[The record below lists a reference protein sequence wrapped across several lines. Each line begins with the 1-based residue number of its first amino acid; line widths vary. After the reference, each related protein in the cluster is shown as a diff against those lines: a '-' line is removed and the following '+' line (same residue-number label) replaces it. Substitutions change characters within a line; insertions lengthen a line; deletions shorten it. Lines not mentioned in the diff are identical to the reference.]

1 MAQVQPVPTGTSL
14 SERISKLMKRQD
26 ALLESIESFHGQ
38 IGAVCPYSGKTFE
51 NQDLQSGEKLVG
63 NHRRLHNELIS
74 KGITR
79 FRFVRAPPE
88 YYDEDLE
95 FRRKTL
101 NAPAVEH
108 LCKSIV
114 MENTKIDGS
123 NLEHTKYWLIIVQ
136 YSARLNNEKLRNF
149 VINYHDGKLPR
160 SKVNMRL
167 VAEEKSVELSG
178 YVKNSV
184 TPIGMKTQLPIV
196 ISKSITELV
205 PDEFWIGAGEVD
217 LKVGMPV
224 SDFLKAYP
232 DMHIVEI

>member
-1 MAQVQPVPTGTSL
+1 MSQSHSVPTST
-14 SERISKLMKRQD
+14 SERIARLMKRQD
-26 ALLESIESFHGQ
+26 ALIERIESLHGQ
-38 IGAVCPYSGKTFE
+38 IDAFRPKSQRVFE
-51 NQDLQSGEKLVG
+51 TQDLHSGEKLVG
-63 NHRRLHNELIS
+63 NQKRLHNELIS

-101 NAPAVEH
+101 NAPTVEH

-123 NLEHTKYWLIIVQ
+123 NPEHTKYWLVIVQ

-149 VINYHDGKLPR
+149 IISYHDGKLPR

-184 TPIGMKTQLPIV
+184 KPIGMQTQLPIV
-196 ISKSITELV
+196 VSKAITELV
-205 PDEFWIGAGEVD
+205 PDESWIGAGEVD

-232 DMHIVEI
+232 DMHMVEI

>member
-1 MAQVQPVPTGTSL
+1 MSQSVPAGTSL
-14 SERISKLMKRQD
+14 GERISKLMKRQD
-26 ALLESIESFHGQ
+26 ALIERLEDFNHQ
-38 IGAVCPYSGKTFE
+38 IDASRQNAVKTFE
-51 NQDLQSGEKLVG
+51 IQDLQSGEKLVG
-63 NHRRLHNELIS
+63 NHRRLHNELIA

-123 NLEHTKYWLIIVQ
+123 NPEHTKYWLVIVQ

-167 VAEEKSVELSG
+167 VAEKKSVELTG
-178 YVKNSV
+178 FVKNSV
-184 TPIGMKTQLPIV
+184 TPIGMKTQLPMV

-224 SDFLKAYP
+224 SEFLKAYP
-232 DMHIVEI
+232 DTHIVEI

>member
-1 MAQVQPVPTGTSL
+1 MIQTQSVTAGTSL
-14 SERISKLMKRQD
+14 GERISKLMKRQD
-26 ALLESIESFHGQ
+26 ALIERLEDFNHQ
-38 IGAVCPYSGKTFE
+38 IDASRRNVVKGFE
-51 NQDLQSGEKLVG
+51 TQDLQAGEKLVG
-63 NHRRLHNELIS
+63 NHRRLHNELIA

-101 NAPAVEH
+101 NAPGVEH

-114 MENTKIDGS
+114 MENTKIDGL
-123 NLEHTKYWLIIVQ
+123 NPEHTKYWLIIVQ

-167 VAEEKSVELSG
+167 VAEDKSVELTG
-178 YVKNSV
+178 FVKNSV
-184 TPIGMKTQLPIV
+184 TPIGMKTELPMV
-196 ISKSITELV
+196 ISKSIAELV

-232 DMHIVEI
+232 DTHIVEI